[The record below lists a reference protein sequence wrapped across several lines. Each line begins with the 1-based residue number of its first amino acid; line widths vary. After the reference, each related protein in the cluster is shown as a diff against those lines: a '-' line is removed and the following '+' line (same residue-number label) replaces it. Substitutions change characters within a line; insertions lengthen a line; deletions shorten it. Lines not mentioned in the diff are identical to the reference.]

1 MDKKYTFAELRDIV
15 ARLRAPGGCPW
26 DRELKIED
34 MKNYVMEESYEVIDA
49 IDGPRESLAD
59 ELGDLLL
66 QIMLL
71 SQICSEEKSFDVNDV
86 ITMISE
92 KMIRRHPH
100 VFGDVKAD
108 TSEQVLKNWDKIKSG
123 EKHMSTVTD
132 RLKDVTKTLPALLK
146 AEKVQNRAAKV
157 GFDWDN
163 IEDTLKKLEEE
174 VAELRQAVENKDE
187 ENIFEEM
194 GDTLFAAVNV
204 SRFARVNPELAL
216 GGSINKFVNRFEYV
230 ETKAAAE
237 GRNLEEMT
245 LSEMDK
251 LWDEAKEK
259 GIK

>member
-1 MDKKYTFAELRDIV
+1 MDKKYTFSELYEIV

-26 DRELKIED
+26 DRELKLED
-34 MKNYVMEESYEVIDA
+34 MKNYVMEEAYEVIDA
-49 IDGPRESLAD
+49 IDGPREKLSD

-66 QIMLL
+66 QVMML
-71 SQICSEEKSFDVNDV
+71 SQICAEEKSFDINDV
-86 ITMISE
+86 VTMISE

-100 VFGDVKAD
+100 VFADVKAD

-123 EKHMSTVTD
+123 EKNMTTVTD
-132 RLKDVTKTLPALLK
+132 RLKDVTKILPALIK
-146 AEKVQNRAAKV
+146 AEKVQTRAAKV

-174 VAELRQAVENKDE
+174 VAELRQAIKNKDE

-194 GDTLFAAVNV
+194 GDTFFAAVNV

-216 GGSINKFVNRFEYV
+216 DGSINKFVNRFEYV
-230 ETKAAAE
+230 EENAKKQ
-237 GRNLEEMT
+237 GRNLEDMT

-251 LWDEAKEK
+251 LWDEAKGK

>member
-1 MDKKYTFAELRDIV
+1 MDKKYTFSELYEIV

-26 DRELKIED
+26 DRELKLED
-34 MKNYVMEESYEVIDA
+34 MKNYVMEEAYEVIDA
-49 IDGPRESLAD
+49 IDGPREKLSA

-66 QIMLL
+66 QVMML
-71 SQICSEEKSFDVNDV
+71 SQICAEEKSFDINDV
-86 ITMISE
+86 VTMISE

-100 VFGDVKAD
+100 VFADVKAD

-123 EKHMSTVTD
+123 EKNMTTVTD
-132 RLKDVTKTLPALLK
+132 RLKDVTKILPALLK
-146 AEKVQNRAAKV
+146 AENVQTRAAKV

-174 VAELRQAVENKDE
+174 VAELRQAIKNKDE

-194 GDTLFAAVNV
+194 GDTFFAAVNV

-216 GGSINKFVNRFEYV
+216 DGSINKFVNRFEYV
-230 ETKAAAE
+230 EENAKKQ
-237 GRNLEEMT
+237 GRNLEDMT

-251 LWDEAKEK
+251 LWDEAKGK

>member
-1 MDKKYTFAELRDIV
+1 MDKKYTFAELQDIV
-15 ARLRAPGGCPW
+15 ARLRAPDGCPW

-132 RLKDVTKTLPALLK
+132 RLKDVTK
-146 AEKVQNRAAKV
+146 
-157 GFDWDN
+157 F
-163 IEDTLKKLEEE
+163 
-174 VAELRQAVENKDE
+174 
-187 ENIFEEM
+187 
-194 GDTLFAAVNV
+194 
-204 SRFARVNPELAL
+204 
-216 GGSINKFVNRFEYV
+216 
-230 ETKAAAE
+230 
-237 GRNLEEMT
+237 
-245 LSEMDK
+245 
-251 LWDEAKEK
+251 
-259 GIK
+259 

>member
-1 MDKKYTFAELRDIV
+1 MDKKYTFAELQDIV
-15 ARLRAPGGCPW
+15 ARLRAPDGCPW
-26 DRELKIED
+26 DRELKI
-34 MKNYVMEESYEVIDA
+34 EESYEVIDA

-59 ELGDLLL
+59 ELGDLHL

-157 GFDWDN
+157 GFDWDE
-163 IEDTLKKLEEE
+163 IESTLEKLEEE

-216 GGSINKFVNRFEYV
+216 DGSVNKFINRFEYV
-230 ETKAAAE
+230 ETKANE
-237 GRNLEEMT
+237 QGKNLEDMT

-251 LWDEAKEK
+251 LWDEAKEN

>member
-1 MDKKYTFAELRDIV
+1 MDKKYTFSEFADIV

-26 DRELKIED
+26 DRELTIED
-34 MKNYVMEESYEVIDA
+34 MKNYVMEEAYEVIDA
-49 IDGPRESLAD
+49 IDGPREKLAD

-66 QIMLL
+66 QVMML

-100 VFGDVKAD
+100 VFSNTVAD

-123 EKHMSTVTD
+123 EKNMTTVTE

-146 AEKVQNRAAKV
+146 AEKVQTRAAKV
-157 GFDWDN
+157 GFDWDE

-204 SRFARVNPELAL
+204 SRFARVNPEFAL
-216 GGSINKFVNRFEYV
+216 EGSINKFVNRFEYV
-230 ETKAAAE
+230 EVNAKKQ
-237 GRNLEEMT
+237 GKKLEDMT
-245 LSEMDK
+245 LPEMDK
-251 LWDEAKEK
+251 LWDEAKEN

>member
-1 MDKKYTFAELRDIV
+1 MDKKYTFSELYEIV

-26 DRELKIED
+26 DRELKLED
-34 MKNYVMEESYEVIDA
+34 MKNYVMEEAYEVIDA
-49 IDGPRESLAD
+49 IDGPREKLSD

-66 QIMLL
+66 QVMML
-71 SQICSEEKSFDVNDV
+71 SQICAEEKSFDINDV
-86 ITMISE
+86 VTMISE

-100 VFGDVKAD
+100 VFADVKAD

-123 EKHMSTVTD
+123 EKNMTTVTD
-132 RLKDVTKTLPALLK
+132 RLKDVTKILPALLK
-146 AEKVQNRAAKV
+146 ADKVQTRAAKV

-174 VAELRQAVENKDE
+174 VAELRQAIKNKDE

-194 GDTLFAAVNV
+194 GDTFFAAVNV

-216 GGSINKFVNRFEYV
+216 DGSINKFVNRFEYV
-230 ETKAAAE
+230 EENAKKQ
-237 GRNLEEMT
+237 GRNLEDMT

-251 LWDEAKEK
+251 LWDEAKGK